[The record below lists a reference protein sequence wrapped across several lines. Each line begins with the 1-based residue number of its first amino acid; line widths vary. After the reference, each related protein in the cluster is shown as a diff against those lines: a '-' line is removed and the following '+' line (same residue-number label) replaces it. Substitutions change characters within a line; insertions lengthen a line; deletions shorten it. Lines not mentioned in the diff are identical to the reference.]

1 MGKRI
6 QKLKA
11 KQPRAIRLNKRECV
25 KRYRQM
31 LEAAKSDDF
40 LKYHS
45 EVSING
51 NCVSSSLGFIVGFG
65 GTHIQQIVPIPNNKS
80 KDLEISFEAKPIPEN
95 PVIDKITK
103 NILDELDRI
112 M

>member
-40 LKYHS
+40 
-45 EVSING
+45 
-51 NCVSSSLGFIVGFG
+51 
-65 GTHIQQIVPIPNNKS
+65 
-80 KDLEISFEAKPIPEN
+80 
-95 PVIDKITK
+95 
-103 NILDELDRI
+103 
-112 M
+112 